1 MEEHCITCPAMSK
14 RILKR
19 AALIFMALAMFAL
32 PSLAGANALWNDPSR
47 SLSFYNTHTRERL
60 DVTYWKSGR
69 YDENAMAKIDWALRD
84 HRKQRETQMSK
95 ELMNLLYTIKLELQK
110 RHPDK
115 DVTFSIISGYRT
127 PATNSM
133 LRAGGGGQAKK
144 SRHMHGDAID
154 IRVPGIATSEIR
166 DVAWCL
172 QRGGVGYYR
181 GSDFVHVDVAKVRYW
196 NWKPTN
202 QTCR

>member
-1 MEEHCITCPAMSK
+1 MSK
-14 RILKR
+14 KTLKR

-32 PSLAGANALWNDPSR
+32 PSFAGANGLRNDSSR
-47 SLSFYNTHTRERL
+47 SLSFYNTHTSERI

-69 YDENAMAKIDWALRD
+69 YNEDAMDRINWELRD
-84 HRKQRETQMSK
+84 NRKQRKTQMSK

-110 RHPDK
+110 RHPEK
-115 DVTFSIISGYRT
+115 DIVFNIISGYRT
-127 PATNSM
+127 PETNAM
-133 LRAGGGGQAKK
+133 LRANGGGQAKQ

-154 IRVPGIATSEIR
+154 IRVPGIDISEIR

-181 GSDFVHVDVAKVRYW
+181 GSNFVHVDVAKVRYW
-196 NWKPTN
+196 NWKPTG